1 MASSVRDYVALTK
14 PGITRMCLLTS
25 AGGLLMAPG
34 DRDLV
39 TVVAA
44 LVGSSAVVGG
54 ANALNMWW
62 ERRTDRLMSRTKRRP
77 LPAGRLDPDR
87 ALKFGLWLAVAG
99 LAILGLGTNLVTVVI
114 AALAL
119 ASYVLIYTP
128 LKYVTPLALLIGA
141 VPGAAPPLLGW
152 TAATGSVDAGG
163 IVLFAILLVWQMPHF
178 LAIALFRKEEY
189 RRAGIQC
196 VPVSRSDAVAKIQAV
211 MWATILT
218 PISMLLTPLGVTGSL
233 YAVCA
238 LVLGLGFSTW
248 SYTGLRND
256 AGGEWA
262 RGFFMASLVYLPALT
277 GALVLDV
284 VLR

>member
-1 MASSVRDYVALTK
+1 MASFRDYVALTK
-14 PGITRMCLLTS
+14 PGITRMCLLMC

-34 DRDLV
+34 DRELLNV
-39 TVVAA
+39 LAA

-62 ERRTDRLMSRTKRRP
+62 ERRTDRLMSRTRRRP
-77 LPAGRLDPDR
+77 LPAGRMAPES
-87 ALKFGLWLAVAG
+87 ALKFGVLISA
-99 LAILGLGTNLVTVVI
+99 LGLGVLAAGTNAMTVLV

-119 ASYVLIYTP
+119 GSYVLIYTP
-128 LKYVTPLALLIGA
+128 LKYVTPMALLIGA

-152 TAATGSVDAGG
+152 TAATGSLDAGG
-163 IVLFAILLVWQMPHF
+163 LVLFAILLIWQMPHF
-178 LAIALFRKEEY
+178 LAIALFRKQEY
-189 RRAGIQC
+189 ANAGIRC
-196 VPVSRSDAVAKIQAV
+196 VPVHRSDAVAKIQAV
-211 MWATILT
+211 MWATILVPT
-218 PISMLLTPLGVTGSL
+218 SMLLTPLGVTGGL

-238 LVLGLGFSTW
+238 LFLGLAFSAW

-256 AGGEWA
+256 AGRDWA